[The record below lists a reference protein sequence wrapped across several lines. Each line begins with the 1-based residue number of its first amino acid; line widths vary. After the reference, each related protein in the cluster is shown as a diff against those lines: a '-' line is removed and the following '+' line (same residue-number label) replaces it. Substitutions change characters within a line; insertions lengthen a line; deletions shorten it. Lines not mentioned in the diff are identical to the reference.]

1 MLRLIL
7 LTALILSLSIDDIRC
22 DPIGNNNDEQFNCTD
37 GTSIEYID
45 LCNGKKDC
53 NDGSDEFLYNDITK
67 SYCGNQS
74 CPNNYVKCNY
84 GACIPITLLC
94 NGVKDCAD
102 GSDEWNYNCT
112 DHPEYPDEWKAC
124 ESGNFI
130 EANKF
135 CDGKIDCLT
144 AKGKEENI
152 DNSDERPFQCLL
164 KSCSP
169 HKNFRC
175 DYGGCIK
182 KSKICNHFKDCIDGS
197 DEKDCEY
204 EDAKDTPR
212 AQKEGCEI
220 KANQNY
226 NIRNQNQN
234 SNVYT
239 GAVDRVSVD
248 TRISIRCKNNYVFSN
263 GLSQQYRICTKNGWD
278 HPLPKCIKY
287 CDERILYISKSTK
300 VECIHSHQTVDC
312 KNIVP
317 GTIARVS
324 CADGY
329 QMPDTIS
336 DSEQY
341 AMTCTSEAKWDKHK
355 INCDPVC
362 GHQVSSSIPS
372 ASDAPWHVGVKT
384 YINQTCGGTIVSPKS
399 VITALHCVQDEDIMT
414 LNETDVTVVIAGDL
428 KNGNIHIFTVNV
440 SEIIDGGDIDVALLK
455 LSEILTL
462 SMNTRPIC
470 FTNAEAITKSNR
482 AFLHSWTKNENKFG
496 DVFNKTELQV
506 LPNAD
511 CSANLNQ
518 TYMCVRRKYK
528 LHTNGTLCEGDSGAG
543 IIVENDGV
551 NYIIGILI
559 HKPSRN
565 AGCTNEP
572 VVGTVFNQIPEK
584 LYKSIQ
590 DDKESKY
597 IYILK

>member
-7 LTALILSLSIDDIRC
+7 LTAIIFSLAVDNIRC
-22 DPIGNNNDEQFNCTD
+22 EENDNDNDEPFTCTD
-37 GTSIEYID
+37 GTSIEYMD

-74 CPNNYVKCNY
+74 CPNNYFKCNY
-84 GACIPITLLC
+84 GACIPISYMC
-94 NGVKDCAD
+94 NDRSDCAD
-102 GSDEWNYNCT
+102 GSDEWNYNCKE
-112 DHPEYPDEWKAC
+112 HKEYPDEWKAC

-144 AKGKEENI
+144 ADGEEENI

-164 KSCSP
+164 KSCP
-169 HKNFRC
+169 KNKKFRC

-182 KSKICNHFKDCIDGS
+182 KSKICNHFKDCHDGS

-204 EDAKDTPR
+204 KVYPKDTPR

-226 NIRNQNQN
+226 NIRNENQN

-239 GAVDRVSVD
+239 GADDRVSVD
-248 TRISIRCKNNYVFSN
+248 TRISIRCKNNSFFGKKYSTI
-263 GLSQQYRICTKNGWD
+263 YRICTKNGWD
-278 HPLPKCIKY
+278 HPLPECIKY
-287 CDERILYISKSTK
+287 CDERILYTSKSTK
-300 VECIHSHQTVDC
+300 VQCKSGDQTVDC

-317 GTIARVS
+317 GTIAKVS

-329 QMPDTIS
+329 KIRDTIS

-341 AMTCTSEAKWDKHK
+341 AMTCTPEAKWDKHK
-355 INCDPVC
+355 INCQPVC

-399 VITALHCVQDEDIMT
+399 VITALHCVEDEDGIT
-414 LNETDVTVVIAGDL
+414 LDANKVSVIVAGDF
-428 KNGNIHIFTVNV
+428 NNV
-440 SEIIDGGDIDVALLK
+440 SDIIVERDIDVALLK

-462 SMNTRPIC
+462 SMNIIPIC

-511 CSANLNQ
+511 CNANLNQ
-518 TYMCVRRKYK
+518 TYMCVRPKYQ

-543 IIVENDGV
+543 IIVEYWGV

-559 HKPSRN
+559 HKPSRVI
-565 AGCTNEP
+565 GCTNEP

-584 LYKSIQ
+584 LIKSIQ
-590 DDKESKY
+590 DDNESKY
-597 IYILK
+597 IYI